1 MLKSFFTFLIV
12 IVLTVICTT
21 VILVAR
27 IFYRLHRHAK
37 QFFRQAGDAMNGQ
50 RNTSQR
56 TQQHN
61 SRGSSG
67 MPDGETIIDQ
77 RDPETANRK
86 IFERGEGEY
95 VDFKEEE

>member
-1 MLKSFFTFLIV
+1 M
-12 IVLTVICTT
+12 
-21 VILVAR
+21 
-27 IFYRLHRHAK
+27 HRHAK

-56 TQQHN
+56 TQQHT
-61 SRGSSG
+61 SQGSSV
-67 MPDGETIIDQ
+67 MSDGETIIDQ